1 MLIIKLDATASTN
14 ATLKELWQKNDA
26 KNWTVVWTQDQ
37 FGGRGQKGT
46 VWQSEAGKNLT
57 FSVLKTF
64 SGFNIQR
71 QFMLN
76 MVVSIAVYEV
86 LTKLRIPEIQVKWPN
101 DIMSG
106 RNKIC
111 GILIENIVK
120 GRDVRASVIGVGVN
134 INQEDFG
141 DIPRAASLK
150 MITGIEYDLE
160 EILNHMLKQLRWRLE
175 NVETKD
181 FEAVKEEYLEV
192 LYRRNQWSLFEFPDG
207 TKQNAIIRDISRQG
221 QIKVEKDNTIS
232 EYSMKEIHLLD

>member
-46 VWQSEAGKNLT
+46 AWLSEAGKNLT

-86 LTKLRIPEIQVKWPN
+86 LTKLGIPEIQVKWPN

-106 RNKIC
+106 RTKIC

-120 GRDVRASVIGVGVN
+120 AQDVRASVIGIGVN

-175 NVETKD
+175 NLETKD

-207 TKQNAIIRDISRQG
+207 TKQKAIIRDISGQG
-221 QIKVEKDNTIS
+221 QIRVEKDNAIS
-232 EYSMKEIHLLD
+232 AFSMKEIHLLD

>member
-26 KNWTVVWTQDQ
+26 ENWTVVWTQDQ
-37 FGGRGQKGT
+37 FEGRGQKGT

-64 SGFNIQR
+64 SGFNIQL
-71 QFMLN
+71 QFMLS
-76 MVVSIAVYEV
+76 MAVSLAIYEA
-86 LTKLRIPEIQVKWPN
+86 LTKLSMPEIRVKWPN

-111 GILIENIVK
+111 GILIENVVK
-120 GRDVRASVIGVGVN
+120 AKEVRASVIGIGVN

-150 MITGIEYDLE
+150 MITGLEYELDEVLDH
-160 EILNHMLKQLRWRLE
+160 ILNQLRLRLDNLE
-175 NVETKD
+175 NKD

-192 LYRRNQWSLFEFPDG
+192 LYRRNEMSLFKFPDG
-207 TKQNAIIRDISRQG
+207 TTQNSIIRDVSRQG
-221 QIKVEKDNTIS
+221 KIRLEKDNAIS
-232 EYSMKEIHLLD
+232 EFTMKEVQLLD